1 MLETPYIGAQ
11 YRPRMFAPQ
20 ATAPSIMTPPQY
32 GRMPTA
38 QMFQPPPM
46 TLPNIGGGQGGTVHG
61 GGGGSGGAPG
71 GPPQATPDMDWGNDD
86 GLTPEQG
93 GGSEWSY
100 DSLGDFASANG
111 LNFGAAGSGG
121 MLERLNNMMSKTPG
135 GMLATMLGKPLAGL
149 APFKTSSIGTG
160 YSTNVGGSM
169 LGPSAPPA
177 GPSWSVPQVQSN
189 ELNSDWADMIQNA
202 LTDTTPMAGITDQ
215 TAPQEALGGMSANTY
230 MQSLMDGEAART
242 GQYDK
247 QSADTYMADLMGNQ
261 ANAEDYPGLGF
272 WDENGEWQWA

>member
-169 LGPSAPPA
+169 LGPIQSAGMP
-177 GPSWSVPQVQSN
+177 VPRVESH
-189 ELNSDWADMIQNA
+189 EIGDPWADMVAAA
-202 LTDTTPMAGITDQ
+202 LSRTSPTPGITDQ
-215 TAPQEALGGMSANTY
+215 TAPQEGLGGMSANTY
-230 MQSLMDGEAART
+230 TQSLTDAQGGGAANLDYLTQAMRDGGE
-242 GQYDK
+242 GDPVQY
-247 QSADTYMADLMGNQ
+247 T
-261 ANAEDYPGLGF
+261 AEDYPGLGF
-272 WDENGEWQWA
+272 WDDNGEWQWA